1 MGVRDV
7 FMFQVAPAVGSTLA
21 QCMFLSAVPAIQRC
35 KEKRTLGALNP
46 FPFPFIAGNCA
57 AWMMYGAISANYW
70 VYVPNITGVFI
81 GLYYTT
87 VSYALSERSRQMLER
102 IMGTLILLIAFCGM
116 IMSCS
121 MRNSSES
128 DRLVVAGVL
137 ANSIL
142 VVYYTSPLSTM
153 FEVFRT
159 RDSKSMHFPLVLC
172 NCLNGVCW
180 TSYGIALDDWWI
192 AAPNL
197 FGSMLSLVQL
207 CMIIVFPSSKQIQ
220 RLTPTS
226 SAEGLVDLDTSTT
239 V

>member
-1 MGVRDV
+1 
-7 FMFQVAPAVGSTLA
+7 
-21 QCMFLSAVPAIQRC
+21 
-35 KEKRTLGALNP
+35 
-46 FPFPFIAGNCA
+46 
-57 AWMMYGAISANYW
+57 
-70 VYVPNITGVFI
+70 
-81 GLYYTT
+81 
-87 VSYALSERSRQMLER
+87 MLER
-102 IMGTLILLIAFCGM
+102 IMGILILLIAFCGM

-207 CMIIVFPSSKQIQ
+207 CMMNCLSELRANSATDSHVLGGRLGGPRYFYDGVRRFSPYRMISSTRI
-220 RLTPTS
+220 
-226 SAEGLVDLDTSTT
+226 
-239 V
+239 